1 VEYQL
6 KWRYAFVIDGN
17 VSIWEIELNKCFAL
31 GFQNTVEIVVEAKF
45 KTSLLII
52 EVPIKV

>member
-45 KTSLLII
+45 KTSLVII
-52 EVPIKV
+52 EV